1 MADVFTKAKRSEVMS
16 RVRSRGNR
24 STELRMISIFRS
36 HGISGWRRNRPVLG
50 RPDFVFPAGRVAV
63 FVDGCFWHGC
73 PWHGRVPASN
83 VAFWTKKFEANQ
95 RRDRLVTRTLKRL
108 GWRVVRVWE
117 HALSG
122 DASRVAAR
130 VMAALASI
138 G

>member
-1 MADVFTKAKRSEVMS
+1 MGDIFTKAKRFEVMS

-36 HGISGWRRNRPVLG
+36 HGISGWRRNRPVFG
-50 RPDFVFPAGRVAV
+50 RPDFVFPAERVAV

-122 DASRVAAR
+122 DVRRVAAR

>member
-1 MADVFTKAKRSEVMS
+1 
-16 RVRSRGNR
+16 
-24 STELRMISIFRS
+24 MIAIFRS
-36 HGISGWRRNRPVLG
+36 YGISGWRRNRPVFG
-50 RPDFVFPAGRVAV
+50 RPDFVFPVGRVAV

-73 PWHGRVPASN
+73 PWHYTAPAN
-83 VAFWTKKFEANQ
+83 HAAFWRKKFEANK

>member
-1 MADVFTKAKRSEVMS
+1 MF
-16 RVRSRGNR
+16 
-24 STELRMISIFRS
+24 
-36 HGISGWRRNRPVLG
+36 G

-108 GWRVVRVWE
+108 GWRVVRIWE